1 MSDLQ
6 DTIARITNNATLL
19 VSSEEATR
27 QAAILPVLSELGW
40 AWHNIDEV
48 VPEYRVG
55 DGRVDY
61 CLRVRGRSTV
71 FIEVKRAGTD
81 LQPHQPQLLQYSFLE
96 GVQLA
101 ALTDGLVWWLYLP
114 TAEGSWEQRR
124 FFSLDAT
131 RVSAAR
137 AAEILTSFLAHDAVA
152 SGDAVS
158 RARAEFAGME
168 RERRIAEAF
177 PIAWRQLTQGPDEL
191 LVDLVSEAVAGIA
204 GHSPEA
210 EEVARFLGALPAPQP
225 ITTGSVLPPSVRRTK
240 PSFPASSEL
249 ASIKLPKPG
258 SSVSA
263 APVSEQSDYQ
273 GTVPVEIVLDGIKYD
288 VSTWRDVL
296 ATVCNHLAERSNDF
310 AERALPLK
318 GRKRSYFSRSGE
330 ELTRPL
336 RIDHADLFVEAN
348 LSANNIVNLCRS
360 VISQVLGKQIPFD
373 IQVDSEAPIR
383 RRHRGAAGRAP

>member
-6 DTIARITNNATLL
+6 DTIARIASNATLL

-27 QAAILPVLSELGW
+27 QAAILPILSELGW

-61 CLRVRGRSTV
+61 CLRVRGHSTV

-81 LQPHQPQLLQYSFLE
+81 LQPHQPQLLEYAFRE

-131 RVSAAR
+131 RVSAER
-137 AAEILTSFLAHDAVA
+137 AAEILTSFLAHDAVV

-158 RARAEFAGME
+158 RARAEFASLE

-204 GHSPEA
+204 GHSPDAEA
-210 EEVARFLGALPAPQP
+210 VARFLGTLPTPPTAAMPV
-225 ITTGSVLPPSVRRTK
+225 ILPPTVRRAKASPPTDIEP
-240 PSFPASSEL
+240 PSNRLPVLSS
-249 ASIKLPKPG
+249 P
-258 SSVSA
+258 VSA
-263 APVSEQSDYQ
+263 APAPDQSDYQ
-273 GTVPVEIVLDGIKYD
+273 GTVPVKIVLDGVEYA
-288 VSTWRDVL
+288 VGTWRDVL
-296 ATVCNHLAERSNDF
+296 ATVCNYLAERSNDF

-330 ELTRPL
+330 DLTRPL
-336 RIDHADLFVEAN
+336 KIERAVIFVESN
-348 LSANNIVNLCRS
+348 LSANNIVNLCRR
-360 VISQVLGKQIPFD
+360 VISQVPGEKIPFE
-373 IQVDSEAPIR
+373 IRVDSEAPIR
-383 RRHRGAAGRAP
+383 RRQRGPANHR